1 MHNQSISSA
10 ARKRR
15 ADHGHA
21 ETALVADNRFGEI
34 RRSSRRRGKMRM
46 ALTALAALVGFKGA
60 VLADLGAVNY
70 IARLEYLRDGDA
82 IDRIGS
88 FVMGIDPL
96 TLQVAQWIAPMI
108 G

>member
-60 VLADLGAVNY
+60 VLADLGIRSVDLLSNNAFKVRAPRAVH
-70 IARLEYLRDGDA
+70 
-82 IDRIGS
+82 
-88 FVMGIDPL
+88 
-96 TLQVAQWIAPMI
+96 
-108 G
+108 